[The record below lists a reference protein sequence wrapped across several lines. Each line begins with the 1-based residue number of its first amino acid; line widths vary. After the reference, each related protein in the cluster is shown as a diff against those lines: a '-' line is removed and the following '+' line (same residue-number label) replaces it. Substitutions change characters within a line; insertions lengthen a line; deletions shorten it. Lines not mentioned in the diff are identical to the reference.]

1 MANDMQN
8 KSAILSNQPDLLD
21 VDSIKADFPIL
32 KQLINGNRL
41 VYLDSAAT
49 TQKPAS
55 VIVAMENYYRTI
67 NANIHRGLHTLSE
80 KATSAYEHSRQH
92 VAQFIGGTSPEEIIF
107 TRGATESIN
116 LVAYTW
122 GETNISE
129 GDEIVLTEME
139 HHANIVPWVILAQ
152 KKKAVLKITP
162 ITSEGLLDL
171 SSLDSLITPRTKL
184 VAVTHMSNVL
194 GTINP
199 VNEIVQKAKAMGA
212 VVLID
217 GAQAAPHMGIDVT
230 DIGADFY
237 TFSGHKMLGPAGVGV
252 LYGRQELLEEMP
264 PFIMGGEMIR
274 DVSFDRITW
283 NDLPHKFEAGTP
295 SIGDVVAFDAALH
308 YLEDLDFSRMGE
320 HERALT
326 EYTIGKLDELG
337 TIEIHGPRNVD
348 RRGGVVSF
356 THARV
361 HPHDVSTFLD
371 TKGIAVRAGNHCA
384 QPLTKRLGKVATTR
398 VSLYVYNDKQDID
411 LLCAALV
418 DMERFF
424 GV

>member
-1 MANDMQN
+1 
-8 KSAILSNQPDLLD
+8 
-21 VDSIKADFPIL
+21 
-32 KQLINGNRL
+32 
-41 VYLDSAAT
+41 
-49 TQKPAS
+49 
-55 VIVAMENYYRTI
+55 
-67 NANIHRGLHTLSE
+67 
-80 KATSAYEHSRQH
+80 
-92 VAQFIGGTSPEEIIF
+92 
-107 TRGATESIN
+107 
-116 LVAYTW
+116 
-122 GETNISE
+122 
-129 GDEIVLTEME
+129 
-139 HHANIVPWVILAQ
+139 
-152 KKKAVLKITP
+152 
-162 ITSEGLLDL
+162 
-171 SSLDSLITPRTKL
+171 
-184 VAVTHMSNVL
+184 
-194 GTINP
+194 
-199 VNEIVQKAKAMGA
+199 
-212 VVLID
+212 
-217 GAQAAPHMGIDVT
+217 
-230 DIGADFY
+230 
-237 TFSGHKMLGPAGVGV
+237 MLGPAGVGV